1 MVVGMRTREEFRA
14 LREMVGMTQARLAA
28 ILDVEVRSVKRWER
42 HNEKG
47 YYNPPADAW
56 AVLDE
61 ARAAQADRV
70 DAIIAKAA
78 AGGGAASIR
87 YWLSQDDHARLGKGG
102 DWRMENADARLAA
115 DALERLGIEVEFTSL

>member
-1 MVVGMRTREEFRA
+1 MARTREEFRA
-14 LREMVGMTQARLAA
+14 LRETVGMTQAKLAA

-42 HNEKG
+42 HNDAG

-56 AVLDE
+56 AVLDA

-70 DAIIAKAA
+70 DAMVAEAA
-78 AGGGAASIR
+78 AQGGPARIR
-87 YWLSQDDHARLGKGG
+87 YWLSERDHGRLGTGG